1 MAVIHTLSVGW
12 RMQGAIVAHLF
23 TYGKSRVALKST
35 VVKAELQ
42 VSDMDRHYYGLHT
55 LTVAQHPSE
64 TDERLMVRLLAF
76 GLLANDEGNLA
87 FGKGLSSD
95 DEPDLWRK
103 DLVGDIQLWVE
114 LGNPDEQRLRRA
126 SGRSRQVVVYSYGG
140 RGAQV
145 WFDKN
150 AGALAKIKNLTVI
163 ALDGGAEGL
172 AALYQKSM
180 QLQLLT
186 QDGQVQLMG
195 GEHILDVPMTRRLG

>member
-1 MAVIHTLSVGW
+1 V
-12 RMQGAIVAHLF
+12 R
-23 TYGKSRVALKST
+23 KKPVALKST

-42 VSDMDRHYYGLHT
+42 VSDMDRRYYGLHT

-76 GLLANDEGNLA
+76 GLLADDEGSLA

-145 WFDKN
+145 WYEKN

-163 ALDGGAEGL
+163 DLDGGAEAL

-180 QLQLLT
+180 QLQLLI
-186 QDGQVQLMG
+186 QDGLVQLMG

>member
-1 MAVIHTLSVGW
+1 
-12 RMQGAIVAHLF
+12 MQGAIVAHLF
-23 TYGKSRVALKST
+23 IHGKSRVALKST

-114 LGNPDEQRLRRA
+114 LGHPDEQRLRRA
-126 SGRSRQVVVYSYGG
+126 SGRSRQVVVFSYGG
-140 RGAQV
+140 RSAQV
-145 WFDKN
+145 WYEKN
-150 AGALAKIKNLTVI
+150 ASALAIKNLAVI
-163 ALDGGAEGL
+163 DLDGGAEPL
-172 AALYQKSM
+172 VALYQKSM

-186 QDGQVQLMG
+186 QDGLVQLMG
-195 GEHILDVPMTRRLG
+195 GEHIVDVPMTRRLG

>member
-1 MAVIHTLSVGW
+1 
-12 RMQGAIVAHLF
+12 MQGAIVAHLF
-23 TYGKSRVALKST
+23 MHWKSRVALKST

-114 LGNPDEQRLRRA
+114 LGQPDEQRLRRA
-126 SGRSRQVVVYSYGG
+126 SGRSRQVMVFSYGG

-145 WFDKN
+145 WYEKN

-163 ALDGGAEGL
+163 DLDGGAEAL
-172 AALYQKSM
+172 VALYQKSM